1 MNGADRQCPLCLQ
14 HSKGGGGAWEYWF
27 DCDMCGTFSVEKYF
41 SANEATSG
49 LTPTQRSWL
58 SHFARTKSD
67 LYKASLTTNSS
78 DSPKPT
84 LAVID
89 PQLVEKARNGDL
101 AVTRA
106 QQAANA
112 IRHIGDR
119 VLEEGGSVTLQYESS
134 AFAAV
139 IGAPNTSSALSL
151 MRELATADTVMWNA
165 PAFFHQGEEPYAS
178 ADLTLT
184 GWEQYEE
191 MKHGSH
197 DGGYGFFAWQFG
209 SSRTEP
215 VFNDVLKPA
224 FEEQGYPL
232 RDMKDLSQPG
242 LIDNIMQDRIRNASF
257 VIVDLTDGNRG
268 AYWEGGFAQ
277 ALEKPVVY
285 ICHQEVFDDSETRP
299 HFDTNHYTIVFWGAD
314 KSNEAFVEE
323 LIATLRRHPGRL
335 DL

>member
-1 MNGADRQCPLCLQ
+1 MSGTDRQCPLCLRQ
-14 HSKGGGGAWEYWF
+14 CGGGGGEWGYWF
-27 DCDMCGTFSVEKYF
+27 DCETCGKFSVEQYF
-41 SANEATSG
+41 RASDATNG
-49 LTPTQRSWL
+49 LTVMQRSWL
-58 SHFARTKSD
+58 SHFARTKWD
-67 LYKASLTTNSS
+67 LHELLPKRVSGTTREST
-78 DSPKPT
+78 P
-84 LAVID
+84 AVID
-89 PQLVEKARNGDL
+89 RKLVGQARNGDL

-119 VLEEGGSVTLQYESS
+119 VLDDGGAITLPYKSPR
-134 AFAAV
+134 FAAV
-139 IGAPNTSSALSL
+139 IGAPNSDSAWDL
-151 MRELATADTVMWNA
+151 MAELAAADTVKWNQ
-165 PAFFHQGEEPYAS
+165 PAYSPDGGEPAAT
-178 ADLTLT
+178 ADLTLA

-209 SSRTEP
+209 SPQTEP
-215 VFNDVLKPA
+215 VFKDVLKPA
-224 FEEQGYPL
+224 FKEHGYPL

-257 VIVDLTDGNRG
+257 VIVDLTDCNPG

-277 ALEKPVVY
+277 ALGKPVVY
-285 ICHQEVFDDSETRP
+285 ICHEEAFHDPATKP

-314 KSNEAFVEE
+314 KSNEEFVEE
-323 LIATLRRHPGRL
+323 LIATLRRHPGGL

>member
-1 MNGADRQCPLCLQ
+1 MSGADRQCPLCLHQ
-14 HSKGGGGAWEYWF
+14 CGGGGGAWAHWF
-27 DCDMCGTFSVEKYF
+27 DCDACGEFLVKGYF
-41 SANEATSG
+41 KADEATGG
-49 LTPTQRSWL
+49 LTVTQRSWL

-67 LYKASLTTNSS
+67 LYESSLTTDSS
-78 DSPKPT
+78 DSPTPT
-84 LAVID
+84 RAVID
-89 PQLVEKARNGDL
+89 PQLVKQARNGDL

-119 VLEEGGSVTLQYESS
+119 VLEEGGSITLPYGSPR
-134 AFAAV
+134 FAAI
-139 IGAPNTSSALSL
+139 IGAPNSGSAREL
-151 MRELATADTVMWNA
+151 MGELATADKVKWNE
-165 PAFFHQGEEPYAS
+165 PAYFTGGEEHYAH
-178 ADLTLT
+178 ADLTLA

-257 VIVDLTDGNRG
+257 VIVDLTDGNHG

-285 ICHQEVFDDSETRP
+285 ICQQEVFDEPKTRP

-314 KSNEAFVEE
+314 KSNDEFVEE